1 MVWFLLCIHTLV
13 ASVFDHFLHVVILYG
28 VRHVP
33 EITAVRQSVLDGR
46 IGHILH
52 EFLVLRKHWVEFLH
66 AQLIVVGNVNILDF
80 VELEQLLLLSQYFLE
95 EILIHHFGRRQ
106 IHLNYKENDELH
118 SILLTGFLE
127 IFDEITL
134 GAEFPHELL
143 SHHSAFLCASE
154 YLSTDLAHSWN
165 IHHCIFFE

>member
-13 ASVFDHFLHVVILYG
+13 AGVFDHFLHVVILYG

-46 IGHILH
+46 VGHILH

-95 EILIHHFGRRQ
+95 EVLIHHFGRRH

-127 IFDEITL
+127 VFDEVTL

-143 SHHSAFLCASE
+143 SHHSALLCASE
-154 YLSTDLAHSWN
+154 YLCTDLAHGWDF
-165 IHHCIFFE
+165 HHCILFE